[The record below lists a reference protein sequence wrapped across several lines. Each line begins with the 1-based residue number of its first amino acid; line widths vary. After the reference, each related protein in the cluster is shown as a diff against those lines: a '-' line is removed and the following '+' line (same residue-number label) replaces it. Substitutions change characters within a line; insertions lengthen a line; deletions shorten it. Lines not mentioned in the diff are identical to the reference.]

1 MTYICV
7 YSFWSSPSLSNSLV
21 WRKKYF
27 LFYFNL
33 MHTQFIHCCRCI
45 VLPPWS
51 WCALLLHVFHLWQRM
66 KPCVC
71 LYYTFLFSRSSF
83 YFLCFVC
90 IWYALFFF
98 SFLLPFAHKDQ
109 TKLIRKN
116 NNDLSCNKWY
126 FCFRGGES
134 RLCNASPDG
143 CRVTRSCF
151 DPSYPRRTDSQYAV
165 RGHTFNPL
173 CFFLLSLLMEVW
185 CSIPFHQIEM
195 GL

>member
-1 MTYICV
+1 
-7 YSFWSSPSLSNSLV
+7 
-21 WRKKYF
+21 
-27 LFYFNL
+27 

-109 TKLIRKN
+109 TKSIRKN

-173 CFFLLSLLMEVW
+173 CFFFFVVVDGSMVFDPV
-185 CSIPFHQIEM
+185 SSNRN
-195 GL
+195 GLVISQRSAAKKRSKNSK